1 MHQRRVEIRWADLD
15 AYAHVYHPVY
25 LTYMEGARDQ
35 WLSRVLEPHGR
46 IWDYVV
52 ARVAIDY
59 RGALGLADGVAVVR
73 CQLERVG
80 RSSFTT
86 RESVLAPDGRLASQA
101 EVVIVA
107 WDPASGRSRPLSDA
121 ERAALERELPAA
133 VEAAAEH
140 GDADQGRK
148 PGDVAGA

>member
-1 MHQRRVEIRWADLD
+1 MHERRIEIRWSDLD

-25 LTYMEGARDQ
+25 LTYLEAARDQ
-35 WLSRVLEPHGR
+35 WLGRVFELDGR

-73 CQLERVG
+73 CQLEEIG

-86 RESVLAPDGRLASQA
+86 RERVLAPDGRVAVEA

-107 WDPASGRSRPLSDA
+107 WDPAPGRSRPLSEA
-121 ERAALERELPAA
+121 ERAALERETLAA
-133 VEAAAEH
+133 TE
-140 GDADQGRK
+140 G
-148 PGDVAGA
+148 